1 MEVGLMRRLL
11 VLLVL
16 LFGVSA
22 SASQAGMDDRRLP
35 LPDGFQPEGIA
46 IEGAQF
52 YVGSIPSGAIYRG
65 DLGTARGGLLVRG
78 GEGRSAIGIEV
89 ERGWVFAAGGET
101 GKAFVYSVRTGN
113 LEAELNLTTEE
124 TFVND
129 VVVTREA
136 AWFTDSLDAVLYRV
150 GLNDSG
156 GPAGQTA
163 VETVRLSGDFR
174 LQEGFNINGIDAT
187 PNGKQLVIVQS
198 NTGLLFTVD
207 PSTGETQ
214 TIDLDGATVENGDG
228 ILLQGRRLY
237 VVRNQDNQ
245 IAVVRLARGLR
256 EGSIVR
262 RITSSQFDVPTTI
275 AARGRWLYAVNARF
289 GTDPTSETPYWVTR
303 VRK

>member
-1 MEVGLMRRLL
+1 MRRLL

-275 AARGRWLYAVNARF
+275 ATRGRWLYAVNARF